1 MNIDMRF
8 PICGACLVVLLS
20 VFFPGIYALLGN
32 ESSLN
37 EYLSNG
43 TAARGHEVVWWR
55 PLRNDGELQL
65 IGSSEQKRY
74 FTVDEEEEGNT
85 TIECSQPS
93 INDFPADLFTYKQR
107 RYGAVVLHA
116 FLGFYCF
123 VLTAMVCHSYLLPA
137 LDRICVGMNISTD
150 VAGATFLAMA
160 SSFPEMFV
168 NVIGTFLTESDLG
181 VGTVVGSAVFDTFA
195 TPACGALTALHAIPL
210 EWRILSRD
218 CIMYVISVGVLVIIM
233 WDGLIIWYEAAIL
246 LVLFV
251 IYVVLLFCGKKLI
264 LCCGKMPKIFSSSR
278 TAVECSGGPSTGST
292 SKLPNVAEI
301 SSVEGLYKPHYIH
314 TNTAAP
320 STEISNVVDGAKG
333 QQSCRKDPEDLSN
346 SEKSEEYEQ
355 PENPFSWPVKRSKVG
370 KFWFILTWPLKF
382 LLFITIP
389 DIRHERLK
397 KLYPLTFIMCVIWIA
412 ISSYLVSWMMTVVGD
427 TIGIPDSIM
436 GITFL
441 AAGGNVPELAS
452 IVILARQ
459 GDGNMAMSNTLG
471 ANILDILLCLGLPWI
486 IKCLMTGKDVQIVS
500 GALSFSVL
508 SIVACIVVLY
518 AVIAYFEFKL
528 NKKVG
533 LICLLLYMIFIVFAT
548 LIELNMFFYV
558 NPPVCHY

>member
-1 MNIDMRF
+1 MIIDTRF
-8 PICGACLVVLLS
+8 PVCCAWLGVLLS
-20 VFFPGIYALLGN
+20 VFFLGSYAIRGN

-37 EYLSNG
+37 EYSSNG
-43 TAARGHEVVWWR
+43 TAVRGHEIVLRR
-55 PLRNDGELQL
+55 PLRNDVEQQL
-65 IGSSEQKRY
+65 FGSSERKRY
-74 FTVDEEEEGNT
+74 YTVDEDGEGNAT
-85 TIECSQPS
+85 DACSLPS
-93 INDFPADLFTYKQR
+93 IDDFPTDLFTYQQR

-123 VLTAMVCHSYLLPA
+123 VLTAMVCHSYLLPS
-137 LDRICVGMNISTD
+137 LDRICVSMNISTD

-233 WDGLIIWYEAAIL
+233 WDGLIIWYEATVL
-246 LVLFV
+246 LALFV
-251 IYVVLLFCGKKLI
+251 IYVVLLFCGKKFMHY
-264 LCCGKMPKIFSSSR
+264 CGKMPKILSSD
-278 TAVECSGGPSTGST
+278 GHSTGST
-292 SKLPNVAEI
+292 EKLPNIAVI
-301 SSVEGLYKPHYIH
+301 SSIEGSYKPHYSC
-314 TNTAAP
+314 TNTAGSSKDILDA
-320 STEISNVVDGAKG
+320 VDGSKG
-333 QQSCRKDPEDLSN
+333 QQNGRNDPEDLRN
-346 SEKSEEYEQ
+346 CEKSEEPEL
-355 PENPFSWPVKRSKVG
+355 PENPFSWPVKRTKAG
-370 KFWFILTWPLKF
+370 KFWFFLTWPLKF

-389 DIRHERLK
+389 DIRHEPLK
-397 KLYPLTFIMCVIWIA
+397 KWYPLTFIMCVIWIA

-508 SIVACIVVLY
+508 SIVACIVILY
-518 AVIAYFEFKL
+518 AVIAYYEFKL

-548 LIELNMFFYV
+548 LVELNIFLYV
-558 NPPVCHY
+558 NPPMCHY

>member
-1 MNIDMRF
+1 MNIDTRF
-8 PICGACLVVLLS
+8 PICCAWLVVLLS

-37 EYLSNG
+37 EYSSNG
-43 TAARGHEVVWWR
+43 TAVRGHGIVSGR
-55 PLRNDGELQL
+55 PLRNDGEQQL
-65 IGSSEQKRY
+65 FGSSEQTRY
-74 FTVDEEEEGNT
+74 FTVDEYEEGNAT
-85 TIECSQPS
+85 NACSPPS
-93 INDFPADLFTYKQR
+93 IDDFPADLFTYKQR

-233 WDGLIIWYEAAIL
+233 WDGLIIWYEATVL

-251 IYVVLLFCGKKLI
+251 IYLVLLFCGKKFMH
-264 LCCGKMPKIFSSSR
+264 CCGKAPKILS
-278 TAVECSGGPSTGST
+278 SGGRSTGST
-292 SKLPNVAEI
+292 AKLSNTDEN
-301 SSVEGLYKPHYIH
+301 SSVEGSYKPQYSCA
-314 TNTAAP
+314 NTAAA
-320 STEISNVVDGAKG
+320 SKDISSVADGPKG
-333 QQSCRKDPEDLSN
+333 EQSGRNDPEDLRN
-346 SEKSEEYEQ
+346 SEKSEEHEQ
-355 PENPFSWPVKRSKVG
+355 PENPFSWPAKRTKAG

-389 DIRHERLK
+389 DIRNERLK
-397 KLYPLTFIMCVIWIA
+397 KWYPLTFIMCVIWIA

-533 LICLLLYMIFIVFAT
+533 LICLLLYIIFIVFAT
-548 LIELNMFFYV
+548 LVELNIFFYV
-558 NPPVCHY
+558 NPPMCHY